1 MKKLIP
7 HDSSPLE
14 PKQEY
19 LDYVL
24 QLLKSQDTEASQL
37 KEIIKL
43 SKLTRTKT
51 LRSLEVLIDRGLVV
65 KDDVKNI
72 FYLL

>member
-1 MKKLIP
+1 MP
-7 HDSSPLE
+7 ADSSPLE
-14 PKQEY
+14 PEQEY

-24 QLLKSQDTEASQL
+24 QLFKAQDSKMLQL
-37 KEIIKL
+37 GEIIKQ

-51 LRSLEVLIDRGLVV
+51 LRSLEALIAQGAIV

>member
-1 MKKLIP
+1 MARLIP
-7 HDSSPLE
+7 FDSSPLE

-19 LDYVL
+19 LDYIL
-24 QLLKSQDTEASQL
+24 QLLKSQAAGMLQL
-37 KEIIKL
+37 GKIIKQ
-43 SKLTRTKT
+43 SRLTRTRT
-51 LRSLEVLIDRGLVV
+51 LRSLEVLIDQGLIV